1 MNDRAHQEEV
11 RNLARKTERADGL
24 DILADVVPGGGKS
37 RLPGILLEAFPDLK
51 LMWFAPRISL
61 LDQAARS
68 LKNDFGIEVMESTN
82 VTNPRRGT
90 RGVVASHQTLA
101 SNPELWARELERA
114 KYLLV
119 FDELHHAKINRDG
132 TQTPLTR
139 AVSLLKPSAR
149 LLMTGT
155 LKTNDNSFIFGVPY
169 KETANGH
176 ELDLESFNG
185 TVIRYSRKK
194 ALAEGAIVPI
204 EFHHHDGPVEWENL
218 NGINNI
224 TLSEASRDEES
235 QALCTALRVGVAD
248 KLLDNCLCHWRKHG
262 TKLLV
267 VCMDQSS
274 ARKYAKILTAL
285 GIRCGLAISDE
296 DGSSDQINQF
306 RNGSTECLVTCQIA
320 YEGLDVP
327 AITHIACLTHIRSE
341 PWIEQMLARSWRSME
356 GKTRCYAFV
365 PDDPKMNRLIE
376 LLRKEQDSVISLT
389 TTREGGTGPA
399 SDGAFAP
406 ISGDVTNVY
415 SQFLDGKS
423 EEDQAQKDVRE
434 LFERYG
440 FSPNSPEASAC
451 LLALKTGGSIATST
465 DLRTPKEEETLL
477 RNAICEMTRK
487 ADFSKGV
494 PYGTHQT
501 KLHAALGYKSIT
513 VMTRQELRHARTKA
527 ISICS

>member
-37 RLPGILLEAFPDLK
+37 RLPGIILQAFPDLK

-101 SNPELWARELERA
+101 SNPELWAKELQRD

-139 AVSLLKPSAR
+139 ALSLLKPSAR

-155 LKTNDNSFIFGVPY
+155 LKTNDSSFIYGVPY
-169 KETANGH
+169 RETANGH

-204 EFHHHDGPVEWENL
+204 EFHHHDGPVKWENL

-224 TLSEASRDEES
+224 TLSDASREEES
-235 QALCTALRVGVAD
+235 QALCTALRVGIAD
-248 KLLDNCLCHWRKHG
+248 QLLNNCLSHWKDHG
-262 TKLLV
+262 DKLLV
-267 VCMDQSS
+267 VCMDQTTSRKC
-274 ARKYAKILTAL
+274 ARTLTSW

-296 DGSSDQINQF
+296 GDSKDQINQF
-306 RNGSTECLVTCQIA
+306 RNGATQCLVTCQIA

-341 PWIEQMLARSWRSME
+341 PWIEQMLARSWRSMQ

-376 LLRKEQDSVISLT
+376 LLRKEQDSVIPFI

-415 SQFLDGKS
+415 SQFLDGTA
-423 EEDQAQKDVRE
+423 EEDQVQKAVRE
-434 LFERYG
+434 LSELYG
-440 FSPNSPEASAC
+440 LSPSSPEASAF
-451 LLALKTGGSIATST
+451 LLALKTRGSISSST
-465 DLRTPKEEETLL
+465 DLKTPKEEETAL
-477 RNAICEMTRK
+477 RNHISEMTRK
-487 ADFSKGV
+487 ADWVKKV
-494 PYGTHQT
+494 PYSTHQA
-501 KLHAALGYKSIT
+501 KLFELLGYKSIT
-513 VMTRQELRHARTKA
+513 IMTREELEHARTVC
-527 ISICS
+527 IRLCS